1 MHTDQRSSNRKN
13 SEKHKKELTNKQN
26 QQNKQTNKAVEDD
39 IPTGFFK
46 TGNKQLHR
54 SVTNIKI
61 IIAHDRILVSSC
73 HSHRQVSSLELIF
86 NLLYQLACNI
96 FRLSFTF
103 EERECPSPHICT
115 ASNLKKASAL
125 HAKNIITSLSHLCH
139 NPKST
144 ESTHKML
151 RSRPRAQYSPHLN
164 TTGPPGTS

>member
-26 QQNKQTNKAVEDD
+26 QQNKQTNKTVEDD

-103 EERECPSPHICT
+103 EERECVHPVHTFVQPAIW
-115 ASNLKKASAL
+115 KKPL
-125 HAKNIITSLSHLCH
+125 LC
-139 NPKST
+139 
-144 ESTHKML
+144 ML
-151 RSRPRAQYSPHLN
+151 RTSSQAYHTCVITLN
-164 TTGPPGTS
+164 QQKVPTKC